1 MGTARWC
8 PPEKHGWQFHSARG
22 VEEIAPPPLNSSIAR
37 DERER
42 GGRGARFAGWNS
54 RRQKRAETGGS
65 HTRAPFLS
73 NFPAAA
79 RANSTEF
86 LSSSGTRFPSGF
98 RPTDVA
104 TLCSQPPHLLPL
116 SFSSIKIRRRDEPR
130 VSFQSV
136 MSPPTIQR
144 GRFRCWFPRD
154 SRVGRRTIQHRVYI
168 GRLHAGLMFSRG
180 DTVYGGCINLT
191 FLETIR

>member
-1 MGTARWC
+1 MLRSAEKKGSKEYTIIDYVTGIKNIHTYTHTHIKYKPWRKLGRILRGRCTRASRVPRGSIAGRGPWPMGTARWC

-73 NFPAAA
+73 NFPAA

-104 TLCSQPPHLLPL
+104 TLCSQPPHLLP
-116 SFSSIKIRRRDEPR
+116 SPSPR
-130 VSFQSV
+130 
-136 MSPPTIQR
+136 
-144 GRFRCWFPRD
+144 
-154 SRVGRRTIQHRVYI
+154 
-168 GRLHAGLMFSRG
+168 
-180 DTVYGGCINLT
+180 
-191 FLETIR
+191 